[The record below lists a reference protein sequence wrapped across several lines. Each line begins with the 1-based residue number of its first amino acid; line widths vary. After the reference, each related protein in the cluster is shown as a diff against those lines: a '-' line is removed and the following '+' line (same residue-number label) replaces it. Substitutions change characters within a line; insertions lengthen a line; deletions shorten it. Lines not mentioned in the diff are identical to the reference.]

1 MTNLQKIQ
9 KQKLKKPK
17 QNSFLKAHPRGAL
30 FLSKIMKHLVIT
42 LGDPLGIGP
51 EVTKKALSAFK
62 KQRNTQITVIGAS
75 VDGFTNFDNFIEVKS
90 KYARPQNPKPS
101 KYGADISFKSLKE
114 GIKICLKDKNACL
127 ITAPISKE
135 AWAKIGIKFTGH
147 TEVLQ
152 HYAAKSKEVL
162 MMFTTGKVNT
172 ALATEHLALEDVSK
186 HLTKQKLEAKIKLF
200 SEFLGNK
207 KIVVSALNPHA
218 GDGGKIG
225 REENKIIIPAIKNLQ
240 KQGLNIDGPLPIDS
254 AWQKHLKG
262 KFSGIFCMYHDAAL
276 LPLKIISIPA
286 VHITYGL
293 KFLRVSPVHG
303 TAFDIAGKNIA
314 DFSSMLA
321 AIKFAEKY

>member
-1 MTNLQKIQ
+1 MTNLQKKLQ
-9 KQKLKKPK
+9 KQK

-30 FLSKIMKHLVIT
+30 FLSKNMKHLIIT
-42 LGDPLGIGP
+42 LGDPMGIGP
-51 EVTKKALSAFK
+51 EVTKKALKAFK
-62 KQRNTQITVIGAS
+62 KTNNIKITLIGES
-75 VDGFTNFDNFIEVKS
+75 VAGFTNFDNFIKITS
-90 KYARPQNPKPS
+90 KYKKPLKHEPS
-101 KYGADISFKSLKE
+101 KYGADISFKALKQAIE
-114 GIKICLKDKNACL
+114 ICLKDKNARL
-127 ITAPISKE
+127 VTAPISKE

-147 TEVLQ
+147 TEVLK

-162 MMFTTGKVNT
+162 MMFTAGKINT
-172 ALATEHLALEDVSK
+172 ALATEHLALKDVSK

-200 SEFLGNK
+200 SEFSGNK
-207 KIVVSALNPHA
+207 KIVISALNPHA

-225 REENKIIIPAIKNLQ
+225 KEENKIIIPVIKTLQ
-240 KQGLNIDGPLPIDS
+240 KQGLNIDGPLSIDS

-321 AIKFAEKY
+321 AIKFAEKYK

>member
-1 MTNLQKIQ
+1 
-9 KQKLKKPK
+9 
-17 QNSFLKAHPRGAL
+17 
-30 FLSKIMKHLVIT
+30 MKHLIIT
-42 LGDPLGIGP
+42 LGDPIGIGP
-51 EVTKKALSAFK
+51 EVTKKALKAIK
-62 KQRNTQITVIGAS
+62 KPNNIKITLIGERVA
-75 VDGFTNFDNFIEVKS
+75 GFTNFDNFIEVKS
-90 KYARPQNPKPS
+90 KYARPKKPGPS
-101 KYGADISFKSLKE
+101 KYGADISFKALKSA
-114 GIKICLKDKNACL
+114 IKICLRDKNARL
-127 ITAPISKE
+127 VTAPISKE

-147 TEVLQ
+147 TEVLK
-152 HYAAKSKEVL
+152 HYAVKSKEVL
-162 MMFTTGKVNT
+162 MMFTAGKIHT
-172 ALATEHLALEDVSK
+172 ALATEHLALKDVSK

-225 REENKIIIPAIKNLQ
+225 QEENKIIIPAIKNLQ
-240 KQGLNIDGPLPIDS
+240 KQGLNIDGPLSIDS

-276 LPLKIISIPA
+276 LPLKIISTPA

-321 AIKFAEKY
+321 AIKFALKYK